1 MTTLALEYY
10 VTQPN
15 LIRATGLV
23 SVVLNL
29 LAFYWLGHSLQSSG
43 VSVPA
48 EAIHLRLKPAAIT
61 PSNVPPSD
69 GVLKHPVSDGLKEAI
84 VKDLPLDSVIGMNPE
99 ARQQPSEPV
108 LPAQGPEMIKN
119 PDAAG
124 SLAQEDLPLLDLSH
138 ASIQAA
144 AQQALKQAA
153 ATSGTSLNGA
163 VVFQAVL
170 AKKIAQAAEAPRGG
184 GITADEPSETTWH
197 GGSWSQRIAVNG
209 MCFEVAMADP
219 LEPTSQEMWYRV
231 SCPD

>member
-1 MTTLALEYY
+1 MTTLALECY

-23 SVVLNL
+23 SVALNL

-48 EAIHLRLKPAAIT
+48 EVIHLRLKPT
-61 PSNVPPSD
+61 VVSPSNTPGND
-69 GVLKHPVSDGLKEAI
+69 GVLSHPVSDGLQEAI
-84 VKDLPLDSVIGMNPE
+84 DKGLPLDTGVGMTPKV
-99 ARQQPSEPV
+99 RQQPSEPV
-108 LPAQGPEMIKN
+108 LPAQGTDLVKN
-119 PDAAG
+119 SDAVG
-124 SLAQEDLPLLDLSH
+124 SLAQKDLPALDLSH

-144 AQQALKQAA
+144 VQQALKQAA

-163 VVFQAVL
+163 VVFQVDL

>member
-29 LAFYWLGHSLQSSG
+29 LAFYWLGHSLQSAG
-43 VSVPA
+43 VTVPA
-48 EAIHLRLKPAAIT
+48 EALHIRLKPTVVT
-61 PSNVPPSD
+61 PSNTPSND
-69 GVLKHPVSDGLKEAI
+69 GVLRHPVSDGLKGAI
-84 VKDLPLDSVIGMNPE
+84 DKDLPLDAGVGMAPKVRQTPAGSVL
-99 ARQQPSEPV
+99 R
-108 LPAQGPEMIKN
+108 AQGTEMIKN

-138 ASIQAA
+138 ASVQAA

-163 VVFQAVL
+163 VVFQADL
-170 AKKIAQAAEAPRGG
+170 AKKIAQAAEVPRRA
-184 GITADEPSETTWH
+184 GISAEEPNEGAWH
-197 GGSWSQRIAVNG
+197 GGSWSQRIATNG
-209 MCFEVAMADP
+209 MCFDVAMADP

>member
-61 PSNVPPSD
+61 PSNTPSND
-69 GVLKHPVSDGLKEAI
+69 GVLRHPVSDGLKEAI
-84 VKDLPLDSVIGMNPE
+84 DKDLPLNAGVGMAPKVRQTPAGSVL
-99 ARQQPSEPV
+99 R
-108 LPAQGPEMIKN
+108 AQGTEMIKN

-124 SLAQEDLPLLDLSH
+124 PLAQ
-138 ASIQAA
+138 
-144 AQQALKQAA
+144 
-153 ATSGTSLNGA
+153 
-163 VVFQAVL
+163 
-170 AKKIAQAAEAPRGG
+170 
-184 GITADEPSETTWH
+184 
-197 GGSWSQRIAVNG
+197 
-209 MCFEVAMADP
+209 
-219 LEPTSQEMWYRV
+219 
-231 SCPD
+231 

>member
-43 VSVPA
+43 VTVPA
-48 EAIHLRLKPAAIT
+48 EVIHLRLKPAAIT
-61 PSNVPPSD
+61 PSNVSTYD
-69 GVLKHPVSDGLKEAI
+69 GVLTHPVSDGLKEAI
-84 VKDLPLDSVIGMNPE
+84 DKDLPMDAGVGMAPKVRQTPAGSVL
-99 ARQQPSEPV
+99 R
-108 LPAQGPEMIKN
+108 AQGTEMIQN

-124 SLAQEDLPLLDLSH
+124 PLAQEDLPALDLSH

-144 AQQALKQAA
+144 VQQALKQAA

-163 VVFQAVL
+163 VVFQADL
-170 AKKIAQAAEAPRGG
+170 AKKIAQAAEVPRRA
-184 GITADEPSETTWH
+184 GISEEEPNEGAWH
-197 GGSWSQRIAVNG
+197 GGSWSQRIA
-209 MCFEVAMADP
+209 
-219 LEPTSQEMWYRV
+219 
-231 SCPD
+231 

>member
-1 MTTLALEYY
+1 MTTLAPEHY

-29 LAFYWLGHSLQSSG
+29 LAFYWLGHGLQSSG

-48 EAIHLRLKPAAIT
+48 EAIHLRLKPAAEA
-61 PSNVPPSD
+61 PSSVATND
-69 GVLKHPVSDGLKEAI
+69 GVLRHPVSDGLQEAI
-84 VKDLPLDSVIGMNPE
+84 KKALPMDTGVGMTPKV
-99 ARQQPSEPV
+99 RQTPAEPV
-108 LPAQGPEMIKN
+108 LRALVTEMVQNTDSAGP
-119 PDAAG
+119 
-124 SLAQEDLPLLDLSH
+124 LAQEDSPALDLSH

-144 AQQALKQAA
+144 VQQALKQGG
-153 ATSGTSLNGA
+153 ATSGSSLNGA
-163 VVFQAVL
+163 VIFQADL
-170 AKKIAQAAEAPRGG
+170 AKKIARAAEVARVG
-184 GITADEPSETTWH
+184 GITADEPSESTWH

-209 MCFEVAMADP
+209 MCFEVTMADP

>member
-61 PSNVPPSD
+61 PSNVPTSD

-84 VKDLPLDSVIGMNPE
+84 VKDLPLDAGLGMAPKV
-99 ARQQPSEPV
+99 RQTPAGSV
-108 LPAQGPEMIKN
+108 LPAQGTEMVKN
-119 PDAAG
+119 PDAVG

-144 AQQALKQAA
+144 AQQALKQAG
-153 ATSGTSLNGA
+153 ATAETSVNSA
-163 VVFQAVL
+163 VVFQADL
-170 AKKIAQAAEAPRGG
+170 AKKIAQAAEAHRGG
-184 GITADEPSETTWH
+184 GITADEPSESTWH

-209 MCFEVAMADP
+209 MCFEVTMADP